1 MLEQIRE
8 RVRKL
13 SPAQQGVLWQR
24 VRQLNQDQAT
34 AGWSPLTPLQTNP
47 GGQPVYF
54 IHPMGSALF
63 FYLPLLKYLS
73 LQTNVYGIQG
83 HGLVEGQ
90 TAMDSIPAMASY
102 YIETL
107 QHQQPTGP
115 YHLVGYSMGGLIAFE
130 MAQQLRAAKAE
141 VGFLGIL
148 DSYAFTKRIP
158 FPGQEIEDDDERL
171 MMHVATSLEPAQLK
185 QLRRVLQPLMPYA
198 EQLDHIIQVAK
209 QTGRVPANYTVADLR
224 RMFNAYDAH
233 LTAVETYRPQPYTGQ
248 LFFYQCQDTSDTR
261 SLPSIP
267 WKNLAPYGLVHR
279 KVAGKHSNLM
289 SEPQVQGVARELRQV
304 WRQMGIE

>member
-1 MLEQIRE
+1 MLEQTRA

-13 SPAQQGVLWQR
+13 SPAQQGILWQR
-24 VRQLNQDQAT
+24 VRQHNQGQPA
-34 AGWSPLTPLQTNP
+34 AGWSPLTPLQTS
-47 GGQPVYF
+47 GAGQPVYF

-63 FYLPLLKYLS
+63 FYLPLLKYVS
-73 LQTNVYGIQG
+73 PQTNIYGLQG

-90 TAMDSIPAMASY
+90 TALDSIPAMATCY
-102 YIETL
+102 VEAL
-107 QHQQPTGP
+107 LRHQPAGP

-130 MAQQLRAAKAE
+130 MAQQLRQAGVA

-158 FPGQEIEDDDERL
+158 FPGQAIKDADERL
-171 MMHVATSLEPAQLK
+171 MMHLTTALEPAQLK
-185 QLRRVLQPLMPYA
+185 QLRRMFKPMLPYT
-198 EQLDHIIQVAK
+198 EQIDAMIQLAK
-209 QTGRVPANYTVADLR
+209 QTGRVPANYGVEDLR

-233 LTAVETYRPQPYTGQ
+233 LTAVEAYRPQPYAGR

-261 SLPSIP
+261 SLPSVP
-267 WKNLAPYGLVHR
+267 WEILVPNGLVHR

-289 SEPQVQGVARELRQV
+289 SEPQVQGVARALRQA
-304 WRQMGIE
+304 WQGMGLE